1 MKQQHI
7 DYKVVS
13 NPKIRRW
20 IAAAF
25 RSTQHT
31 PMMHGLIEV
40 DVTMA
45 RAFLRDHKARTGE
58 SLSFTAFLIVCL
70 AKAVDENKAVQ
81 ALRKG
86 SKNLVL
92 FEDVDVYT
100 LIERNVAG
108 QKQIIPYTIR
118 TANRKTVREL
128 HHEIRAAQAEDVEKV
143 LTWLQFL
150 PDFLFRLFF
159 WAFSWIGRRDPQVWK
174 KYVGTVG
181 ITAVGM
187 FGKGAGWGIPPALPT
202 LMMTVGGISEKP
214 VFIDGQIVMRDY
226 LNLTISFDHDIID
239 GAPAARFTERLKE
252 LIESGYGLFDSTIE
266 TGQAPLS
273 QEVNYVYNS

>member
-1 MKQQHI
+1 
-7 DYKVVS
+7 
-13 NPKIRRW
+13 
-20 IAAAF
+20 
-25 RSTQHT
+25 
-31 PMMHGLIEV
+31 MMHSLIEV

-45 RAFLRDHKARTGE
+45 RAFLRDHKAKTGE
-58 SLSFTAFLIVCL
+58 SLSFTAFLIACL

-128 HHEIRAAQAEDVEKV
+128 HHEIRAAQAEDVVKV

-150 PDFLFRLFF
+150 PDFLFRPFF
-159 WAFSWIGRRDPQVWK
+159 WSLLLDREKVSTGVEEVRGD
-174 KYVGTVG
+174 
-181 ITAVGM
+181 
-187 FGKGAGWGIPPALPT
+187 
-202 LMMTVGGISEKP
+202 GGHH
-214 VFIDGQIVMRDY
+214 G
-226 LNLTISFDHDIID
+226 
-239 GAPAARFTERLKE
+239 
-252 LIESGYGLFDSTIE
+252 SGYVWERCRLGHPSSPSNTHDD
-266 TGQAPLS
+266 GGRHW
-273 QEVNYVYNS
+273 